1 MTRAV
6 LVLASMSLRRVR
18 GLLLAMT
25 IVTSGFQVL
34 LAALADWM
42 RSQSAFSQIEG
53 LVPAGVRQLM
63 GTSLATMLSVSG
75 IVALG
80 YFHTAIEAALV
91 ALVIVIG
98 SEPAGEIESG
108 FVDLALSRPLARTI
122 PILRT
127 VLLLVVVPAAI
138 VGAMGIGT
146 AAGARWVMPPT
157 LPKPTTRLV
166 WSLMG
171 NLWALLVAWG
181 GVALAVASLSRR
193 RGRAASIAGLAGIV
207 LLLVDYLARAWKPL
221 GQIAWISPFH
231 FYSPLNLVMGNR
243 FPASDVLTLLGIG
256 GAGCVLAF
264 AFYSRRDL

>member
-1 MTRAV
+1 MTQAV
-6 LVLASMSLRRVR
+6 LVLASTSIRRMR

-25 IVTSGFQVL
+25 IVTAGFQVL

-42 RSQSAFSQIEG
+42 GSQSAFSQIEG

-63 GTSLATMLSVSG
+63 GPSLATMLSVSG

-91 ALVIVIG
+91 GLVIVIG

-108 FVDLALSRPLARTI
+108 FVDVALSRPLARAV

-127 VLLLVVVPAAI
+127 VVLLLVLPAVV

-146 AAGARWVMPPT
+146 AVGAHWVMPPT

-181 GVALAVASLSRR
+181 GAALAVASLSRR
-193 RGRAASIAGLAGIV
+193 RGRAASVIGLAGIV
-207 LLLVDYLARAWKPL
+207 MLLVDYLARAWKPL
-221 GQIAWISPFH
+221 GQVAWVSPFH
-231 FYSPLNLVMGNR
+231 FYSPLNLVLGTR
-243 FPASDVLTLLGIG
+243 FPTSDVMTLLGIG
-256 GAGCVLAF
+256 GAGCALAF
-264 AFYSRRDL
+264 IFYSRRDL